1 MKSSRYLL
9 EIIIYPSINFIIPSI
24 VPSMQEFFLSLLS
37 IGGGDSDGS
46 AFWIPIYC
54 GGCCVAKNWNIFLPT
69 FVVVYIAKRV
79 DKCVK

>member
-46 AFWIPIYC
+46 ALDTYILWIIP
-54 GGCCVAKNWNIFLPT
+54 FL
-69 FVVVYIAKRV
+69 KRIE
-79 DKCVK
+79 DEK